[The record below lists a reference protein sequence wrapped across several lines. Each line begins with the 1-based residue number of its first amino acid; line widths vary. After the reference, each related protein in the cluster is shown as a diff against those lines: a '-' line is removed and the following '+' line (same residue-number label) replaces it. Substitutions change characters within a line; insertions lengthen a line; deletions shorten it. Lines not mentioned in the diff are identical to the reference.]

1 MTARRCRLSPA
12 ARKRYSDIM
21 TGYAKIFAAAAIV
34 AAGLP
39 AAATARDGDAE
50 AGRKLASEH
59 CTRCHVVGD
68 VNPHGGIDSTP
79 KFHRLAKFDDY
90 DARFLTFYARRP
102 HPVFVQ
108 IEGGEPLS
116 PTAYGA
122 APFTITEQQIDDLLA
137 YIEQLRAKE

>member
-1 MTARRCRLSPA
+1 MNTY
-12 ARKRYSDIM
+12 RKAFFV
-21 TGYAKIFAAAAIV
+21 GVAVAVAAAWLPVV
-34 AAGLP
+34 ALAGE
-39 AAATARDGDAE
+39 GDAQ
-50 AGRKLASEH
+50 AGRKLAAEN

-68 VNPHGGIDSTP
+68 VNPYGGIDSTP

-90 DARFLTFYARRP
+90 DDRFRTFYARRP
-102 HPVFVQ
+102 HPMFVQ

-122 APFTITEQQIDDLLA
+122 APFTITEQQIDDLMA